1 MECRLS
7 VRKRIEANGLILIAI
22 FMVVIYW
29 TFDSLASGQYLTR
42 LLIAALVIVYGIF
55 TQALIN
61 GRKAALLEK
70 ERTQAQLIQSESLA
84 AIGQLVAGIAHELN
98 SPLAS
103 ASSFI
108 QTDIELIEEQPEK
121 RPVDREVLQDLTYAL
136 KELNRTKEIVRSVL
150 DLSRQRQTYEEDV
163 DMNGVLEDA
172 LRVLHNTYKSK
183 EVVIEKNYDP
193 HLPVIKGNFS
203 NLGQV
208 LINVI
213 KNALQALPDG
223 KGRIFLSTSYNREA
237 DRVVVECRDEGGGI
251 DPSVVRDIFK
261 PFFTTKDVG
270 KGSGL
275 GLYVSYEI
283 IKKHNGEIRV
293 SSEVA
298 KGTTV
303 TIELPCRR
311 GGKS

>member
-1 MECRLS
+1 MS
-7 VRKRIEANGLILIAI
+7 VRKQIESNGLILIAI
-22 FMVVIYW
+22 FMVAIYW
-29 TFDSLASGQYLTR
+29 TFDSLASGQYMTR

-55 TQALIN
+55 TQTLIN
-61 GRKAALLEK
+61 GRKQALLEK

-108 QTDIELIEEQPEK
+108 QTDIELIEEQREK
-121 RPVDREVLQDLTYAL
+121 RPLDQEILQDLTYAL

-163 DMNGVLEDA
+163 DMNAVLEDA

-183 EVVIEKNYDP
+183 EVVIEKNYD
-193 HLPVIKGNFS
+193 LQIPVIKGNFS

-208 LINVI
+208 LINVV
-213 KNALQALPDG
+213 KNALQALPGG
-223 KGRIFLSTSYNREA
+223 KGRIFLSTSYNRDA